1 MLGQLTSPN
10 FVYRPS
16 LSLRRTTLV
25 RLSRLGARAL
35 LCSFLDPA
43 QWLLFTDKIAEA
55 LGHAP
60 FENRKEAQP

>member
-25 RLSRLGARAL
+25 RLSRLGTRAS

-43 QWLLFTDKIAEA
+43 QRLLLQTKSGGSRACAI
-55 LGHAP
+55 
-60 FENRKEAQP
+60 